1 MTETAFV
8 VIRAIVNELFHSGL
22 KRSSR
27 ERVASFSAFHQTLPT
42 PANFNVTVELLSNVR
57 ALTAR

>member
-8 VIRAIVNELFHSGL
+8 VIRAIVNELFQSGL

-27 ERVASFSAFHQTLPT
+27 ERVASLSAFHQTLSA
-42 PANFNVTVELLSNVR
+42 PANFNVTVELLRNVQ
-57 ALTAR
+57 ALTVH